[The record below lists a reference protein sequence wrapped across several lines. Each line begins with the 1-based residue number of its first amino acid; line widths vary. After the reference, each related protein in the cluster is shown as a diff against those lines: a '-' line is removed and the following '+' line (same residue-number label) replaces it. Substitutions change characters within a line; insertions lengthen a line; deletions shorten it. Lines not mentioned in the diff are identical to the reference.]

1 MINHKFNNRIKKI
14 KRGFLIWRIL
24 ILLLVNLWL
33 DNLKFKIFQTGKDKK
48 NKVQIK
54 RAKWFTNQLIELGS
68 AFIKIGQLLSARP
81 DLIPNTWIQELSKL
95 QDQVPQFS
103 YTKVEEII
111 KKELGHNF
119 SEIKQIS
126 STPIGS
132 ASLAQ
137 VHKATLRNG
146 KEVVFK
152 VQRPNLKNLFI
163 IDLNI
168 MQQIAFILQ
177 QNKNWSRGR
186 NWVEIA
192 KECRK
197 VLMKELDFK
206 CEAQFAA
213 RFRQQFIDD
222 ENVEVPEVIWDF
234 SSEKVL
240 CLSYLEGTKISDIK
254 NLKSKNINLPKIAE
268 IGAISYLKQLVNYGF
283 FHADPHPGNLA
294 VSNSGKLIFYDFGMM
309 GNISN
314 NLQVRLGSMVQSAAL
329 RDASSLVTQLQQ
341 AGLISK
347 DIDVGPV
354 RRLVRLMLKEALTPP
369 FSPNIIE
376 KLSGDLYE
384 LVYETP
390 FQLPVD
396 LIFVMRALST
406 FEGVGRMLDPG
417 FNLVSITKP
426 YLIDLMTSNN
436 QTPNDLINQFGR
448 QVGELGSKAVGIPK
462 RIDESLERLEQ
473 GDIQLQIRMGESD
486 RQFRKMFTA
495 QKSLGHSILIGSLT
509 IASAL
514 LVTNN
519 QNNFAL
525 LPLIFAAPISID
537 WIKCQLNMRKGSRI
551 EKLKQ

>member
-1 MINHKFNNRIKKI
+1 MSFHILHYRLKKL
-14 KRGFLIWRIL
+14 KRAFLIWITL
-24 ILLLVNLWL
+24 ISLVINLWI
-33 DNLKFKIFQTGKDKK
+33 DTIRFKLFQTKSNEKSRI
-48 NKVQIK
+48 QIK
-54 RAKWFTNQLIELGS
+54 RARWFTNQLIELGS

-95 QDQVPQFS
+95 QDQVPNFS
-103 YTKVEEII
+103 FAQVEETIRE
-111 KKELGHNF
+111 ELGSKFN
-119 SEIKQIS
+119 EIDQIICD
-126 STPIGS
+126 PVGS

-137 VHKATLRNG
+137 VHRATLKDG
-146 KEVVFK
+146 KKVVFK
-152 VQRPNLKNLFI
+152 VQRPNLKELFI
-163 IDLNI
+163 IDLGI
-168 MQQIAFILQ
+168 MQQIAGLLQ
-177 QNKNWSRGR
+177 KNKNWSRGR

-197 VLMKELDFK
+197 VLMKELDFN
-206 CEAQFAA
+206 CEAQYAA
-213 RFRQQFIDD
+213 RFRQQFLDD
-222 ENVEVPEVIWDF
+222 ENVEVPEVIWDM

-240 CLSYLEGTKISDIK
+240 CLSYLEGTKISDLEKLQSQEID
-254 NLKSKNINLPKIAE
+254 LPKIAE

-294 VSNSGKLIFYDFGMM
+294 VSNEGKLIFYDFGMM

-314 NLQVRLGSMVQSAAL
+314 NLQTRLGGMVKAAAL
-329 RDASSLVTQLQQ
+329 RDASSLVSQLQQ

-417 FNLVSITKP
+417 FNLVSVTKP
-426 YLIDLMTSNN
+426 YLIELMTSNN

-473 GDIQLQIRMGESD
+473 GDLQLQIRMGESD
-486 RQFRKMFTA
+486 RQFKKMFTA
-495 QKSLGHSILIGSLT
+495 QKTLGHSILIGSLS

-514 LVTNN
+514 LVTNK

-525 LPLIFAAPISID
+525 LPLFFALPISID
-537 WIKCQLNMRKGSRI
+537 WIKCQLSMRKGSRL
-551 EKLKQ
+551 EKLKR

>member
-1 MINHKFNNRIKKI
+1 MSFHILHYRLKKL
-14 KRGFLIWRIL
+14 KRAFLIWITL
-24 ILLLVNLWL
+24 ISLLINLWI
-33 DNLKFKIFQTGKDKK
+33 DNIRFTIFQTKSNEKSR
-48 NKVQIK
+48 VQIK
-54 RAKWFTNQLIELGS
+54 RARWFTNQLIKLGS

-95 QDQVPQFS
+95 QDQVPNFS
-103 YTKVEEII
+103 FTQVEETIRN
-111 KKELGHNF
+111 ELGSKFN
-119 SEIKQIS
+119 EIDQIICD
-126 STPIGS
+126 PVGS

-137 VHKATLRNG
+137 VHRATLKDG
-146 KEVVFK
+146 KKVVFK
-152 VQRPNLKNLFI
+152 VQRPNLKELFI
-163 IDLNI
+163 IDLGI
-168 MQQIAFILQ
+168 MQQIAGLLQ
-177 QNKNWSRGR
+177 KNKNWSRGR

-192 KECRK
+192 RECRK
-197 VLMKELDFK
+197 VLMKELDFN
-206 CEAQFAA
+206 CEAQYAA
-213 RFRQQFIDD
+213 RFRQQFLDD
-222 ENVEVPEVIWDF
+222 ENVEVPEVIWDM

-240 CLSYLEGTKISDIK
+240 CLSYVEGTKISDLEK
-254 NLKSKNINLPKIAE
+254 LKSQEIDLSKIAE

-294 VSNSGKLIFYDFGMM
+294 VSSEGKLIFYDFGMM

-314 NLQVRLGSMVQSAAL
+314 NLQTRLGGMVKAAAL
-329 RDASSLVTQLQQ
+329 RDASSLVSQLQQ

-417 FNLVSITKP
+417 FNLVSVTKP
-426 YLIDLMTSNN
+426 YLIELMTSNN

-473 GDIQLQIRMGESD
+473 GDLQLQIRMGESD
-486 RQFRKMFTA
+486 RQFKKMFTA
-495 QKSLGHSILIGSLT
+495 QKTLGHSILIGSLS

-514 LVTNN
+514 LVTNK

-525 LPLIFAAPISID
+525 LPLFFALPISID
-537 WIKCQLNMRKGSRI
+537 WIKCQLSMRKGSRL
-551 EKLKQ
+551 EKLKR

>member
-1 MINHKFNNRIKKI
+1 MSNHIFKNRIKRI
-14 KRGFLIWRIL
+14 KRGFLIWKTL
-24 ILLLVNLWL
+24 IFLLINLWL
-33 DNLKFKIFQTGKDKK
+33 DNLIFKLFRTKSNKKD
-48 NKVQIK
+48 KVQIK
-54 RAKWFTNQLIELGS
+54 RAKWFTNQLIDLGS

-81 DLIPNTWIQELSKL
+81 DLIPNTWIQELAKL
-95 QDQVPQFS
+95 QDEVPQFS
-103 YTKVEEII
+103 FKKVEEII
-111 KKELGHNF
+111 KQELGQKF
-119 SEIKQIS
+119 LEINQIIPI
-126 STPIGS
+126 PIGS

-137 VHKATLRNG
+137 VHKATLKNG

-152 VQRPNLKNLFI
+152 VQRPDLKNLFI

-168 MQQIAFILQ
+168 MQQVAFLMQ
-177 QNKNWSRGR
+177 KNKNWSRGR
-186 NWVEIA
+186 NWVDIA

-197 VLMKELDFK
+197 VLMKELDFN
-206 CEAQFAA
+206 CEAQYAA
-213 RFRQQFIDD
+213 RFRQQFLED
-222 ENVEVPEVIWDF
+222 ENIEVPEVVWDM

-240 CLSYLEGTKISDIK
+240 CLSYLEGTKISEIEK
-254 NLKSKNINLPKIAE
+254 LQARNIDLPKIAE

-314 NLQVRLGSMVQSAAL
+314 NLQTRLGSMVQAAAL

-347 DIDVGPV
+347 DIDIGPV

-417 FNLVSITKP
+417 FNLVSVTKP
-426 YLIDLMTSNN
+426 YLIALMTSNN

-448 QVGELGSKAVGIPK
+448 QVGELSSKAVGIPK

-473 GDIQLQIRMGESD
+473 GDLQLQIRMGESD
-486 RQFRKMFTA
+486 RQFKKMFTA
-495 QKSLGHSILIGSLT
+495 QKTLGHSILIGSLS

-514 LVTNN
+514 LVTNK
-519 QNNFAL
+519 QNNFAI
-525 LPLIFAAPISID
+525 LPLIFAMPISID
-537 WIKCQLNMRKGSRI
+537 WIKCQLSMRKGTRI
-551 EKLKQ
+551 EKLKH

>member
-1 MINHKFNNRIKKI
+1 MSNHKLKNRIKKI
-14 KRGFLIWRIL
+14 KRGFLIWKIL
-24 ILLLVNLWL
+24 ILLLFNLWL
-33 DNLKFKIFQTGKDKK
+33 DNLIFKIFRTNTDQK

-54 RAKWFTNQLIELGS
+54 RARWFTNQLIELGS

-111 KKELGHNF
+111 KKELGHKF
-119 SEIKQIS
+119 SEINHITS
-126 STPIGS
+126 NPIGS

-137 VHKATLRNG
+137 VHKATLKNE

-152 VQRPNLKNLFI
+152 VQRPNLKNLFT

-168 MQQIAFILQ
+168 MQQIAFIIQ
-177 QNKNWSRGR
+177 KNKNWSRGR
-186 NWVEIA
+186 NWVAIA

-206 CEAQFAA
+206 CEAQYAA
-213 RFRQQFIDD
+213 RFRQQFLND
-222 ENVEVPEVIWDF
+222 ENVEVPEVIWNL
-234 SSEKVL
+234 STEKVL
-240 CLSYLEGTKISDIK
+240 CLSYLEGTKISDIEK
-254 NLKSKNINLPKIAE
+254 LKSKNIDLSKIAE

-314 NLQVRLGSMVQSAAL
+314 NLQASLGSMVQSAAL

-341 AGLISK
+341 ARLISK

-473 GDIQLQIRMGESD
+473 GDLQLQIRMGESD
-486 RQFRKMFTA
+486 RQFKKMFTA
-495 QKSLGHSILIGSLT
+495 QKSLGHSILIGSLI
-509 IASAL
+509 IATSL

-519 QNNFAL
+519 QNNFAI
-525 LPLIFAAPISID
+525 LPLIFATPISID
-537 WIKCQLNMRKGSRI
+537 WIKCQLSMRKGSRI

>member
-1 MINHKFNNRIKKI
+1 MRNHIFLNQIKKI
-14 KRGFLIWRIL
+14 KRGFLIWRTL
-24 ILLLVNLWL
+24 ILLLINLWL
-33 DNLKFKIFQTGKDKK
+33 DNLRFKIFQTDREKK

-54 RAKWFTNQLIELGS
+54 RAKWFTNQLIQLGS

-81 DLIPNTWIQELSKL
+81 DLIPNNWIKELSRL
-95 QDQVPQFS
+95 QDQVPEFS
-103 YTKVEEII
+103 FIQVKATIQ
-111 KKELGHNF
+111 KELGRNF
-119 SEIKQIS
+119 SEIREIIPN
-126 STPIGS
+126 PIGS

-137 VHKATLRNG
+137 VHKATLKNG

-168 MQQIAFILQ
+168 MQQIAFLVQ
-177 QNKNWSRGR
+177 KNKNWSRGR

-197 VLMKELDFK
+197 VLMKELDFN
-206 CEAQFAA
+206 CEAQYAA
-213 RFRQQFIDD
+213 RFRQQFLDD
-222 ENVEVPEVIWDF
+222 QNIEVPEVIWDM

-240 CLSYLEGTKISDIK
+240 CLSYLEGIKISDIE
-254 NLKSKNINLPKIAE
+254 NLQSKNIDLPKIAE
-268 IGAISYLKQLVNYGF
+268 IGAVSYLKQLVNFGF

-294 VSNSGKLIFYDFGMM
+294 VSTSGKLIFYDFGMM

-314 NLQVRLGSMVQSAAL
+314 NLQIRLGSMVQAAAL
-329 RDASSLVTQLQQ
+329 RDASSLVSQLQQ

-347 DIDVGPV
+347 GIDIGPV

-426 YLIDLMTSNN
+426 YLIELMTSNN

-473 GDIQLQIRMGESD
+473 GDLQLQIRMGESD
-486 RQFRKMFTA
+486 RQFKKMFTA
-495 QKSLGHSILIGSLT
+495 QKSLGHSILIGSLS

-514 LVTNN
+514 LVSNK
-519 QNNFAL
+519 QNNLAI
-525 LPLIFAAPISID
+525 LPLIFAMPISID
-537 WIKCQLNMRKGSRI
+537 WIKCQLNMRKGTRL
-551 EKLKQ
+551 EKLKK

>member
-1 MINHKFNNRIKKI
+1 MSNHKLKNRIKKI
-14 KRGFLIWRIL
+14 KRGFFIWRTL

-33 DNLKFKIFQTGKDKK
+33 DSLIFKIFQTSKDKK

-54 RAKWFTNQLIELGS
+54 RARWFTNQLIKLGS

-111 KKELGHNF
+111 KKELGQKF
-119 SEIKQIS
+119 SEIKQINS
-126 STPIGS
+126 VPIGS

-137 VHKATLRNG
+137 VHKATLNND

-152 VQRPNLKNLFI
+152 VQRPNLKNLFV

-168 MQQIAFILQ
+168 MQQIAFIIQ
-177 QNKNWSRGR
+177 KNKNWSRGR
-186 NWVEIA
+186 NWVAIA

-206 CEAQFAA
+206 CEAQYAA
-213 RFRQQFIDD
+213 RFRLQFLDD
-222 ENVEVPEVIWDF
+222 ENIEVPEVIWELSTD
-234 SSEKVL
+234 KVL
-240 CLSYLEGTKISDIK
+240 CLSYLEGTKISDIEIL
-254 NLKSKNINLPKIAE
+254 NSKNIDLPKIAE
-268 IGAISYLKQLVNYGF
+268 IGATSYLKQLVNYGF

-314 NLQVRLGSMVQSAAL
+314 NLQVSLGSMVQSAAL
-329 RDASSLVTQLQQ
+329 RDASSLVTQLQK

-347 DIDVGPV
+347 EIDVGPV

-473 GDIQLQIRMGESD
+473 GDLQLQVRMGESD
-486 RQFRKMFTA
+486 RQFKKMFTA
-495 QKSLGHSILIGSLT
+495 QKSLGHSILIGSLS

-519 QNNFAL
+519 QNNFAI

>member
-1 MINHKFNNRIKKI
+1 MSYHIFHYRLKKL
-14 KRGFLIWRIL
+14 KRAFLIWITLISLLTIL
-24 ILLLVNLWL
+24 WI
-33 DNLKFKIFQTGKDKK
+33 DNIRFTIFQTKSNEKSR
-48 NKVQIK
+48 VQIK
-54 RAKWFTNQLIELGS
+54 RARWFTNQLIKLGS

-95 QDQVPQFS
+95 QDQVPNFS
-103 YTKVEEII
+103 FAQVEETISE
-111 KKELGHNF
+111 ELGYKF
-119 SEIKQIS
+119 KEINQIIDN
-126 STPIGS
+126 PVGS

-137 VHKATLRNG
+137 VHRATLNDG
-146 KEVVFK
+146 KKVVFK
-152 VQRPNLKNLFI
+152 VQRPNLKELFI
-163 IDLNI
+163 IDLGI
-168 MQQIAFILQ
+168 MQQIAGLLQ
-177 QNKNWSRGR
+177 KNKNWSRGR

-197 VLMKELDFK
+197 VLMKELDFN
-206 CEAQFAA
+206 CEAQYAA
-213 RFRQQFIDD
+213 RFRQQFLDD
-222 ENVEVPEVIWDF
+222 ENVEIPEVIWDM

-240 CLSYLEGTKISDIK
+240 CLSYLEGTKISDLEK
-254 NLKSKNINLPKIAE
+254 LKSQEIDLPKIAE

-294 VSNSGKLIFYDFGMM
+294 VSNEGKLIFYDFGMM

-314 NLQVRLGSMVQSAAL
+314 NLQTRLGGMVKAAAL
-329 RDASSLVTQLQQ
+329 RDASSLVSQLQQ

-417 FNLVSITKP
+417 FNLVSVTKP
-426 YLIDLMTSNN
+426 YLIELMTSNN

-473 GDIQLQIRMGESD
+473 GDLQLQIRMGESD
-486 RQFRKMFTA
+486 RQFKKMFTA
-495 QKSLGHSILIGSLT
+495 QKTLGHSILIGSLSIT
-509 IASAL
+509 SAL
-514 LVTNN
+514 LVSNK

-525 LPLIFAAPISID
+525 LPLFFALPISID
-537 WIKCQLNMRKGSRI
+537 WIKCQLSMRKGSRL
-551 EKLKQ
+551 EKLKR

>member
-1 MINHKFNNRIKKI
+1 MSYHILHYRLKKL
-14 KRGFLIWRIL
+14 KRAFLIWITL
-24 ILLLVNLWL
+24 ISLLINLWI
-33 DNLKFKIFQTGKDKK
+33 DNIRFKIFQTKSNEKSR
-48 NKVQIK
+48 VQIK
-54 RAKWFTNQLIELGS
+54 RAKWFTNQLIKLGS

-95 QDQVPQFS
+95 QDQVPNFS
-103 YTKVEEII
+103 FTQVEETIRN
-111 KKELGHNF
+111 ELGSKFN
-119 SEIKQIS
+119 EIDQIICD
-126 STPIGS
+126 PVGS

-137 VHKATLRNG
+137 VHRATLKDG
-146 KEVVFK
+146 KKVVFK
-152 VQRPNLKNLFI
+152 VQRPNLKELFI
-163 IDLNI
+163 IDLGI
-168 MQQIAFILQ
+168 MQQIAGLLQ
-177 QNKNWSRGR
+177 KNKNWSRGR

-197 VLMKELDFK
+197 VLMKELDFN
-206 CEAQFAA
+206 CEAQYAA
-213 RFRQQFIDD
+213 RFRQQFLDD
-222 ENVEVPEVIWDF
+222 ENVEVPEVIWDM

-240 CLSYLEGTKISDIK
+240 CLSYVEGTKISDLEK
-254 NLKSKNINLPKIAE
+254 LKSQEIDLSKIAE

-294 VSNSGKLIFYDFGMM
+294 VSSEGKLIFYDFGMM

-314 NLQVRLGSMVQSAAL
+314 NLQTRLGGMVKAAAL
-329 RDASSLVTQLQQ
+329 RDASSLVSQLQQ

-417 FNLVSITKP
+417 FNLVSVTKP
-426 YLIDLMTSNN
+426 YLIELMTSNN
-436 QTPNDLINQFGR
+436 QSPNDLINQFGR

-473 GDIQLQIRMGESD
+473 GDLQLQIRMGESD
-486 RQFRKMFTA
+486 RQFKKMFTA
-495 QKSLGHSILIGSLT
+495 QKTLGHSILIGSLS

-514 LVTNN
+514 LVTNK

-525 LPLIFAAPISID
+525 LPLFFALPISID
-537 WIKCQLNMRKGSRI
+537 WIKCQLSMRKGSRL
-551 EKLKQ
+551 EKLKR

>member
-1 MINHKFNNRIKKI
+1 MSYHILYDLLKKL
-14 KRGFLIWRIL
+14 KRGFLIWITL
-24 ILLLVNLWL
+24 ISLLMILWL
-33 DNLKFKIFQTGKDKK
+33 DNLRFTIFQTKSNKK
-48 NKVQIK
+48 SRIQIK
-54 RAKWFTNQLIELGS
+54 RAKWFTNQLINLGS

-95 QDQVPQFS
+95 QDQVPNFS
-103 YTKVEEII
+103 FKQVEETIRE
-111 KKELGHNF
+111 ELGSKFN
-119 SEIKQIS
+119 EIDQIICN
-126 STPIGS
+126 PVGS

-137 VHKATLRNG
+137 VHRGTLKDG
-146 KEVVFK
+146 KKVVFK
-152 VQRPNLKNLFI
+152 VQRPNLKELFI
-163 IDLNI
+163 IDLGI
-168 MQQIAFILQ
+168 MQQIAGLLQ
-177 QNKNWSRGR
+177 KNKNWSRGR
-186 NWVEIA
+186 NWVAIA

-197 VLMKELDFK
+197 VLMKELDFN
-206 CEAQFAA
+206 CEAQYAA
-213 RFRQQFIDD
+213 RFRQQFLDD
-222 ENVEVPEVIWDF
+222 ENVEVPEVIWDM

-240 CLSYLEGTKISDIK
+240 CLSYLEGTKISDLEKLQSQEID
-254 NLKSKNINLPKIAE
+254 LPKIAE
-268 IGAISYLKQLVNYGF
+268 VGAISYLKQLVNYGF

-294 VSNSGKLIFYDFGMM
+294 VSNKGKLIFYDFGMM

-314 NLQVRLGSMVQSAAL
+314 NLQTRLGGMVQAAAL
-329 RDASSLVTQLQQ
+329 RDASSLVSQLQQ

-347 DIDVGPV
+347 DIDIGPV

-417 FNLVSITKP
+417 FNLVSVTKP
-426 YLIDLMTSNN
+426 YLIELMTSNN

-473 GDIQLQIRMGESD
+473 GDLQLQIRMGESD
-486 RQFRKMFTA
+486 RQFKKMFTA
-495 QKSLGHSILIGSLT
+495 QKTLGHSILIGSLS

-514 LVTNN
+514 LVTNK

-525 LPLIFAAPISID
+525 LPLFFALPISID
-537 WIKCQLNMRKGSRI
+537 WIKCQLSMSKGSRL
-551 EKLKQ
+551 EKLKR

>member
-1 MINHKFNNRIKKI
+1 MSYHNIDFRLKRL
-14 KRGFLIWRIL
+14 KRGFLIWITL
-24 ILLLVNLWL
+24 ISLLINLWL
-33 DNLKFKIFQTGKDKK
+33 DNIRFTIFQTKSSKK
-48 NKVQIK
+48 SRVQIK
-54 RAKWFTNQLIELGS
+54 RAKWFTNQLIKLGS

-95 QDQVPQFS
+95 QDQVPNFS
-103 YTKVEEII
+103 FEQVEETI
-111 KKELGHNF
+111 KKELGSKSDEIDQII
-119 SEIKQIS
+119 SE
-126 STPIGS
+126 PVGS
-132 ASLAQ
+132 ASLALFNR
-137 VHKATLRNG
+137 ATLKNG
-146 KEVVFK
+146 KKVVFK
-152 VQRPNLKNLFI
+152 VQRPNLKELFI
-163 IDLNI
+163 IDLGI
-168 MQQIAFILQ
+168 MQQIAGLLQ
-177 QNKNWSRGR
+177 KNKNWSRGR

-192 KECRK
+192 KECKK
-197 VLMKELDFK
+197 VLLKELDFN
-206 CEAQFAA
+206 CEAQYAA
-213 RFRQQFIDD
+213 RFRQQFLDD
-222 ENVEVPEVIWDF
+222 ENIEVPEVIWDM

-240 CLSYLEGTKISDIK
+240 CLSYIEGTKISD
-254 NLKSKNINLPKIAE
+254 LKKLQNKGIDLPKIAE

-294 VSNSGKLIFYDFGMM
+294 VSNTGKLIFYDFGMM

-314 NLQVRLGSMVQSAAL
+314 NLQTSLGAMVKAAAL
-329 RDASSLVTQLQQ
+329 RDASTLVSQLQQ

-347 DIDVGPV
+347 DIDIGPV

-417 FNLVSITKP
+417 FNLVSVTKP
-426 YLIDLMTSNN
+426 YLIELMTSNN

-448 QVGELGSKAVGIPK
+448 QVGEIGSKAVGIPK

-473 GDIQLQIRMGESD
+473 GDLQLQIRMGESD
-486 RQFRKMFTA
+486 RQFKKMFTA
-495 QKSLGHSILIGSLT
+495 QKTLGHSILIGSLS

-514 LVTNN
+514 LVTNK

-525 LPLIFAAPISID
+525 LPLFFALPISID
-537 WIKCQLNMRKGSRI
+537 WLKCQLSMSKGSRL
-551 EKLKQ
+551 EKLKR

>member
-1 MINHKFNNRIKKI
+1 MSYHILHYRLKKL
-14 KRGFLIWRIL
+14 KRAFLIWITLISLLMIL
-24 ILLLVNLWL
+24 WI
-33 DNLKFKIFQTGKDKK
+33 DNIRFTIFQTKSNEKSR
-48 NKVQIK
+48 VQIK
-54 RAKWFTNQLIELGS
+54 RARWFTNQLIKLGS

-95 QDQVPQFS
+95 QDQVPNFS
-103 YTKVEEII
+103 FAQVEETISE
-111 KKELGHNF
+111 ELGYKF
-119 SEIKQIS
+119 KEINQIIDN
-126 STPIGS
+126 PVGS

-137 VHKATLRNG
+137 VHRATLNDG
-146 KEVVFK
+146 KKVVFK
-152 VQRPNLKNLFI
+152 VQRPNLKELFI
-163 IDLNI
+163 IDLGI
-168 MQQIAFILQ
+168 MQQIAGLLQ
-177 QNKNWSRGR
+177 KNKNWSRGR

-197 VLMKELDFK
+197 VLMKELDFN
-206 CEAQFAA
+206 CEAQYAA
-213 RFRQQFIDD
+213 RFRQQFLDD
-222 ENVEVPEVIWDF
+222 ENVEIPEVIWDM

-240 CLSYLEGTKISDIK
+240 CLSYLEGTKISDLEK
-254 NLKSKNINLPKIAE
+254 LKSQEIDLPKIAE

-294 VSNSGKLIFYDFGMM
+294 VSNEGKLIFYDFGMM

-314 NLQVRLGSMVQSAAL
+314 NLQTRLGGMVKAAAL
-329 RDASSLVTQLQQ
+329 RDASSLVSQLQQ

-417 FNLVSITKP
+417 FNLVSVTKP
-426 YLIDLMTSNN
+426 YLIELMTSNN

-473 GDIQLQIRMGESD
+473 GDLQLQIRMGESD
-486 RQFRKMFTA
+486 RQFKKMFTA
-495 QKSLGHSILIGSLT
+495 QKTLGHSILIGSLS

-514 LVTNN
+514 LVTNK

-525 LPLIFAAPISID
+525 LPLFFALPISID
-537 WIKCQLNMRKGSRI
+537 WIKCQLSMRKGSRL
-551 EKLKQ
+551 EKLKR

>member
-1 MINHKFNNRIKKI
+1 MSNHIFKNRIKRI
-14 KRGFLIWRIL
+14 KRGFLIWKTL
-24 ILLLVNLWL
+24 IFLLINLWL
-33 DNLKFKIFQTGKDKK
+33 DNLIFKLFRTKSNKKD
-48 NKVQIK
+48 KVQIK
-54 RAKWFTNQLIELGS
+54 RAKWFTNQLIDLGS

-81 DLIPNTWIQELSKL
+81 DLIPNTWIQELAKL
-95 QDQVPQFS
+95 QDEVPQFS
-103 YTKVEEII
+103 FKKVEEII
-111 KKELGHNF
+111 KQELGQKF
-119 SEIKQIS
+119 LEINQIIS
-126 STPIGS
+126 IPIGS

-137 VHKATLRNG
+137 VHKATLKNG

-152 VQRPNLKNLFI
+152 VQRPDLKNLFI

-168 MQQIAFILQ
+168 MQQVAFLMQ
-177 QNKNWSRGR
+177 KNKNWSRGR
-186 NWVEIA
+186 NWVDIA

-197 VLMKELDFK
+197 VLMKELDFN
-206 CEAQFAA
+206 CEAQYAA
-213 RFRQQFIDD
+213 RFRQQFLED
-222 ENVEVPEVIWDF
+222 ENIEVPEVIWDM

-240 CLSYLEGTKISDIK
+240 CLSYLEGTKISEIEK
-254 NLKSKNINLPKIAE
+254 LQARNIDLPKIAE

-314 NLQVRLGSMVQSAAL
+314 NLQTRLGSMVKAAAL

-347 DIDVGPV
+347 DIDIGPV

-417 FNLVSITKP
+417 FNLVSVTKP
-426 YLIDLMTSNN
+426 YLIALMTSNN

-448 QVGELGSKAVGIPK
+448 QVGELSSKAVGIPK

-473 GDIQLQIRMGESD
+473 GDLQLQIRMGESD
-486 RQFRKMFTA
+486 RQFKKMFTA
-495 QKSLGHSILIGSLT
+495 QKTLGHSILIGSLS

-514 LVTNN
+514 LVTNK
-519 QNNFAL
+519 QNNFAI
-525 LPLIFAAPISID
+525 LPLIFAMPISID
-537 WIKCQLNMRKGSRI
+537 WIKCQLSMRKGTRI
-551 EKLKQ
+551 EKLKH

>member
-1 MINHKFNNRIKKI
+1 MSYHILHYRLKKV
-14 KRGFLIWRIL
+14 KRALLIWITL
-24 ILLLVNLWL
+24 ISLLINLWI
-33 DNLKFKIFQTGKDKK
+33 DNIRFTIFQTKK
-48 NKVQIK
+48 NEKSRVQIK
-54 RAKWFTNQLIELGS
+54 RARAFTNQLIKLGS

-95 QDQVPQFS
+95 QDQVPNFS
-103 YTKVEEII
+103 FAQVEETIRD
-111 KKELGHNF
+111 ELGSKFN
-119 SEIKQIS
+119 EIDQIICD
-126 STPIGS
+126 PVGS

-137 VHKATLRNG
+137 VHRATLKDG
-146 KEVVFK
+146 KKVVFK
-152 VQRPNLKNLFI
+152 VQRPNLKELFI
-163 IDLNI
+163 IDLGI
-168 MQQIAFILQ
+168 MQQIAGLLQ
-177 QNKNWSRGR
+177 KNKNWSRGR

-197 VLMKELDFK
+197 VLMKELDFN
-206 CEAQFAA
+206 CEAQYAA
-213 RFRQQFIDD
+213 RFRQQFLDD
-222 ENVEVPEVIWDF
+222 ENVEVPEVIWDM

-240 CLSYLEGTKISDIK
+240 CLSYLEGTKISDLAKLQSQEID
-254 NLKSKNINLPKIAE
+254 LPKIAE

-294 VSNSGKLIFYDFGMM
+294 VSKEGKLIFYDFGMM

-314 NLQVRLGSMVQSAAL
+314 NLQTRLGGMVKAAAL
-329 RDASSLVTQLQQ
+329 RDASSLVSQLQQ

-347 DIDVGPV
+347 DIDIGPV

-417 FNLVSITKP
+417 FNLVSVTKP
-426 YLIDLMTSNN
+426 YLIELMTSNN

-473 GDIQLQIRMGESD
+473 GDLQLQIRMGESD
-486 RQFRKMFTA
+486 RQFKKMFTA
-495 QKSLGHSILIGSLT
+495 QKTLGHSILIGSLS

-514 LVTNN
+514 LVTNK

-525 LPLIFAAPISID
+525 LPIFFALPISID
-537 WIKCQLNMRKGSRI
+537 WIKCQLSMRKGSRL
-551 EKLKQ
+551 EKLKR

>member
-1 MINHKFNNRIKKI
+1 MSNHKLKNQIQKI
-14 KRGFLIWRIL
+14 KRGFFIWRTL
-24 ILLLVNLWL
+24 ILLLANLWL
-33 DNLKFKIFQTGKDKK
+33 DNLIFKIFQTSRDKK

-54 RAKWFTNQLIELGS
+54 RARWFTNQLIKLGS

-81 DLIPNTWIQELSKL
+81 DLIPNSWIQELSKL
-95 QDQVPQFS
+95 QDQVPQFP
-103 YTKVEEII
+103 YTKVEETI
-111 KKELGHNF
+111 KNELGQKF
-119 SEIKQIS
+119 SEIKQIN
-126 STPIGS
+126 TLPIGS

-137 VHKATLRNG
+137 VHNATLQNG

-177 QNKNWSRGR
+177 KNKNWSRGR

-206 CEAQFAA
+206 CEAQYAA
-213 RFRQQFIDD
+213 RFRQQFLDD
-222 ENVEVPEVIWDF
+222 ENIEVPEVIWDL
-234 SSEKVL
+234 SSDKVL
-240 CLSYLEGTKISDIK
+240 CLSFLEGTKISDIEK
-254 NLKSKNINLPKIAE
+254 LNSMNFDLPKIAE

-314 NLQVRLGSMVQSAAL
+314 NLQVSLGSMVQSAAL

-406 FEGVGRMLDPG
+406 FEGVGRMLDPE

-473 GDIQLQIRMGESD
+473 GDLQLQVRMGESD
-486 RQFRKMFTA
+486 RQFKKMFTA
-495 QKSLGHSILIGSLT
+495 QKSLGHSILIGSLS

-514 LVTNN
+514 LVTKN
-519 QNNFAL
+519 QNNFAI